1 MDIGEISVAFAL
13 AGLTVAAFGVA
24 IAQGLTVKA
33 ALDGMARQPEAS
45 GKISNSMIVG
55 LAFIE
60 SIVIYVLV
68 IALIVFFAD
77 PFAKPYSQVEQ
88 AEAELT
94 VKKMELERLQT
105 EAKIAE
111 FKAAAS
117 AEHPAP
123 VAP

>member
-1 MDIGEISVAFAL
+1 MDIGEISVIFAL
-13 AGLTVAAFGVA
+13 SGLAVTALVVATV
-24 IAQGLTVKA
+24 QGLTVKA

-45 GKISNSMIVG
+45 GKISNSMILG

-60 SIVIYVLV
+60 SIIIYMLV

-77 PFAKPYSQVEQ
+77 PFAKPFSQVEQ
-88 AEAELT
+88 AEADLT
-94 VKKMELERLQT
+94 VKKMELERLQL

-111 FKAAAS
+111 LKAGAS
-117 AEHPAP
+117 AEQPAP